1 MQGTMAERA
10 MYYSYSR
17 PVRVLRLSRGMQRR
31 LEIAIAVSSAL
42 LMGYLIMRGA
52 F

>member
-1 MQGTMAERA
+1 

-17 PVRVLRLSRGMQRR
+17 PVRVLRLSRAMQTA

-42 LMGYLIMRGA
+42 LMSYLIIRGA